1 MLQNMNEALEIIIV
15 EAYASTQWHFQI
27 YRRNTANDMQVIRIC
42 DNSLLL
48 RKYILPID
56 NLIDSFS
63 DLKVATSLLQTLLVS

>member
-15 EAYASTQWHFQI
+15 EAYASTQLHYQI

-42 DNSLLL
+42 DNSLLM

-63 DLKVATSLLQTLLVS
+63 DLKVATSLFQTLLVT

>member
-1 MLQNMNEALEIIIV
+1 M
-15 EAYASTQWHFQI
+15 TQWHFQI
-27 YRRNTANDMQVIRIC
+27 YHRNTANDMQVIRIC

-63 DLKVATSLLQTLLVS
+63 DLKVATSLSQTLVVS